1 MSIKHILGF
10 IILFF
15 AGFFALY
22 TWNSRT
28 GTLDEASTTV
38 GLEITGGVLKSV
50 DSLVSGVQSL
60 WYNYIDLVD
69 TRQENLELKAYIAD
83 LEAEV
88 DAQKP
93 SLEELKRLQTIYS
106 LKPQDAWGKVPAR
119 VLATR
124 LGIFSVL
131 ETVLLDKGYLSGVLV
146 GRPIMTNRYLLGRV
160 YQASPT
166 TSIALMIEDLGSRV
180 AVISGETRLQG
191 ILSGAG
197 SNKPLELRFI
207 NQTTYLEIGEILY
220 TSGLNGSFPRGI
232 PVAEIISMQSES
244 SEVFQ
249 VYYAKPLANFASLE
263 EVVVLTPPLGWE
275 QRMAEP
281 VLSRSNNEEI
291 PLAGEIVQ

>member
-1 MSIKHILGF
+1 MSIKYILGF

-15 AGFFALY
+15 AGFFSLY

-28 GTLDEASTTV
+28 GTLDDASTTV

-50 DSLVSGVQSL
+50 DGMVSGVQSL
-60 WYNYIDLVD
+60 WFNYIDLID

-83 LEAEV
+83 LEAQV

-93 SLEELKRLQTIYS
+93 YNEELKRLQAIYS
-106 LKPQDAWGKVPAR
+106 LEPEDAWGKVLAR

-131 ETVLLDKGYLSGVLV
+131 ESVLLNKGYLSGVAV
-146 GRPIMTNRYLLGRV
+146 GRPVMTNRYLLGRV
-160 YQASPT
+160 YQAGPS
-166 TSIALMIEDLGSRV
+166 TSIVLMIEDLGSRV
-180 AVISGETRLQG
+180 AVISGTTRLQG

-220 TSGLNGSFPRGI
+220 TSGLDGAFPRGI
-232 PVAEIISMQSES
+232 PVAEIIGMQSES

-263 EVVVLTPPLGWE
+263 EVIVLTPPIGWE
-275 QRMAEP
+275 KKMAGP
-281 VLSRSNNEEI
+281 VLTRSDTEEI
-291 PLAGEIVQ
+291 PIAGEIKQ

>member
-15 AGFFALY
+15 AGFFYLY
-22 TWNSRT
+22 TWYSRT
-28 GTLDEASTTV
+28 NTLDDTSTTI

-50 DSLVSGVQSL
+50 DGVVSRVQSL
-60 WYNYIDLVD
+60 WFNYIDLID
-69 TRQENLELKAYIAD
+69 TRQENLELKAYIAN

-93 SLEELKRLQTIYS
+93 YNEELKRLQIIHS
-106 LKPQDAWGKVPAR
+106 LEPEDAWTKVPAR

-131 ETVLLDKGYLSGVLV
+131 ESILLNKGYLSGASV
-146 GRPIMTNRYLLGRV
+146 GRPIMTNRYLLGRI

-166 TSIALMIEDLGSRV
+166 TSIGLMIEDLGSRV
-180 AVISGETRLQG
+180 AVISGTTRLQG

-207 NQTTYLEIGEILY
+207 NQTSYLEIGEILY
-220 TSGLNGSFPRGI
+220 TSGLDGAFPRGI
-232 PVAEIISMQSES
+232 PVAEVIGMQSTS
-244 SEVFQ
+244 SEIFQ
-249 VYYAKPLANFASLE
+249 VYYARPLANFASLE
-263 EVVVLTPPLGWE
+263 EVIVLMPPIGWEKKLAGPVLT
-275 QRMAEP
+275 
-281 VLSRSNNEEI
+281 RSDADEVPIMGN
-291 PLAGEIVQ
+291 